1 MTPGLDGRSSCQFAA
16 GLDTGPAA
24 SCRAGCWSGCWLPGR
39 MPVSRFVRSSLFA
52 HFRSRSLLSLAPRFF
67 ARYRSFCPDA
77 AVAPQVALVGQP
89 LRARPRAGHLDRPCY
104 DGKYFGYCLV
114 SYLSRNSEDFI
125 IRVSYIKKIK
135 RLFQNFTIHLL

>member
-1 MTPGLDGRSSCQFAA
+1 MA
-16 GLDTGPAA
+16 GPAA
-24 SCRAGCWSGCWLPGR
+24 SSRPGWIPVQLPAAGLGAGMAAGCWAGCRFPG
-39 MPVSRFVRSSLFA
+39 LFA
-52 HFRSRSLLSLAPRFF
+52 PRCSLIFARARCSRSLLFFWARF
-67 ARYRSFCPDA
+67 RSFFPDA

-89 LRARPRAGHLDRPCY
+89 LPARPRAGHLDRPCY